1 LASRIIPSFEISLS
15 SPENIFIAMNAGEDS
30 PGKPGGSSESALNS
44 LRNFRL
50 QKKKLSGGSGFTD
63 SEASSQELERKNSAS
78 QISIMSVSPSHSES
92 NNVSEPD
99 SSPIKPAG
107 CKRVL
112 DTDSPSVDNETYDS
126 PTSAPVHKRIRM
138 LSESGSENG
147 GTPGKSQGIPT
158 PEEIDRKVS
167 FLASACPNMDVMAL
181 QDTLRAHEWNV
192 EWALESITKKLKQT
206 SSVKTYSKK
215 QENGYINKKMKA
227 HHVNEDNSES
237 DDDEFTGKG
246 IVYDSDEDDEAL
258 SDENLTGA
266 KKKVLKFF
274 NEGGDQELT
283 GIQGCN
289 KKKVQ
294 EIVKLRPFEGWVDLV
309 TKFQTTK
316 QLNTDMLNSASDL
329 LRMKSG
335 VTSLM
340 NKCQRIT
347 NKIEGIVEKLTSC
360 SASMLELKEQPKSLN
375 QNFTLSVYQLIGLN
389 WLMLMHR
396 QSINGILADEMGLG
410 KTIQTIA
417 FLAHLKEMGDGGPHL
432 IVVPSST
439 LENWRKELEL
449 WAPDIEVIVYWGSQ
463 DERRSLRTEL
473 VQDEI
478 EYDVILTT
486 YNMVISSPEDRVL
499 FKKMEFHYAVFDE
512 AHMLKNM
519 ACQRY
524 EQLMKISCSRKLLL
538 TGTPLQNNLVELMS
552 LLTFVMPNMFSK
564 RKDQLKKMFSL
575 FPKSQEDDQRSHY
588 EQDRIAHAKRIMKPF
603 FLRRLKKDV
612 LTDLPK
618 KTDRLIRVPM
628 VERQNRLYYEL
639 VSSYKD
645 RAKEMAESGEVADSG
660 IGMLMNLRKTA
671 NHPLLVRDL
680 YTDSK
685 LQEMARLLKT
695 RDSGHKDA
703 LETFIIEDL
712 QSMSD
717 YQIHRTCEFYRCI
730 EGYKLSNE
738 TLCESGKFKQLDE
751 LLPKMQ
757 ENGDRV
763 LIFSQFTMLMDIMER
778 YLKTRGHKYLRLDGQ
793 TPVQERQFFIDKFN
807 KQQEIFIFILSTRAG
822 GLGINLTAANT
833 VIMHDLDFNPYNDK
847 QAEDRCHRVGQTRE
861 VRVIKF
867 TSENTIEDGIYAV
880 AQEKLQLEQDVTSD
894 KDDSKGKKK
903 DISKLLKAA
912 LGVELRED
920 LIGDLAKVEKDL

>member
-1 LASRIIPSFEISLS
+1 VCGA
-15 SPENIFIAMNAGEDS
+15 
-30 PGKPGGSSESALNS
+30 
-44 LRNFRL
+44 
-50 QKKKLSGGSGFTD
+50 
-63 SEASSQELERKNSAS
+63 
-78 QISIMSVSPSHSES
+78 SIMSLSQSQSELS
-92 NNVSEPD
+92 SDPELD
-99 SSPIKPAG
+99 SSPIKQAG
-107 CKRVL
+107 SKRVL
-112 DTDSPSVDNETYDS
+112 DPDSPAVDSGRTMS
-126 PTSAPVHKRIRM
+126 PVAAPKHKRIRM
-138 LSESGSENG
+138 LSESESDTGGSPVKNG
-147 GTPGKSQGIPT
+147 SSSGSGPS
-158 PEEIDRKVS
+158 PEDIEEKVAFLSSAVPDRD
-167 FLASACPNMDVMAL
+167 LMEL
-181 QDTLRAHEWNV
+181 QDTLKANEWDVDRAV
-192 EWALESITKKLKQT
+192 KSLAKKSK
-206 SSVKTYSKK
+206 SPSKK
-215 QENGYINKKMKA
+215 QENGYISKKVKA
-227 HHVNEDNSES
+227 HNVNEDNEES

-246 IVYDSDEDDEAL
+246 IVYDSDEEEEGL

-274 NEGGDQELT
+274 NEAIDQELT

-294 EIVKLRPFEGWVDLV
+294 EIIRLRPYEGWVDLI
-309 TKFQTTK
+309 TKLQNTK
-316 QLNTDMLNSASDL
+316 NLNTEMLNSASEL

-340 NKCQRIT
+340 NKCQKIT
-347 NKIEGIVEKLTSC
+347 LKIEGIVENLTSC

-375 QNFTLSVYQLIGLN
+375 QNFTLSGYQLIGLN

-396 QSINGILADEMGLG
+396 QNINGILADEMGLG

-463 DERRSLRTEL
+463 DERRSLRTDL

-478 EYDVILTT
+478 DYDVILTT

-499 FKKMEFHYAVFDE
+499 FKKMEFHYMVFDE

-524 EQLMKISCSRKLLL
+524 EQLMKIRCTRKLLL

-552 LLTFVMPNMFSK
+552 LLIFVMPGMFAK

-575 FPKSQEDDQRSHY
+575 FPKNVQDDDQKNSY

-618 KTDRLIRVPM
+618 KSEELVKISMLP
-628 VERQNRLYYEL
+628 RQQRLYFEL
-639 VSSYKD
+639 VTSYKN
-645 RAKEMAESGEVADSG
+645 RAKELADSGEAADSG

-685 LQEMARLLKT
+685 LKEMARMLKT
-695 RDSGHKDA
+695 RDSGHADA
-703 LETFIIEDL
+703 LESFIVEDL

-717 YQIHRTCEFYRCI
+717 YQIHRTCEYYRCI
-730 EGYKLSNE
+730 EGFKLDSE
-738 TLCESGKFKQLDE
+738 VLCESGKFKKLDE
-751 LLPKMQ
+751 LLPSLK

-778 YLKTRGHKYLRLDGQ
+778 YLKTRGYKYLRLDGS

-807 KQQEIFIFILSTRAG
+807 KQPEIFIFILSTRAG

-847 QAEDRCHRVGQTRE
+847 QAEDRCHRVGQTRP

-867 TSENTIEDGIYAV
+867 SVENTIEEGIYAV
-880 AQEKLQLEQDVTSD
+880 AQDKLQLEQDVTSD
-894 KDDSKGKKK
+894 RDDKNKKK
-903 DISKLLKAA
+903 DVAKLLKAA
-912 LGVELRED
+912 LGVELSENM
-920 LIGDLAKVEKDL
+920 IGDLGKAEKDL